1 MPGQRGGSNERHA
14 STTPGNPDG
23 TGVSGAATERFSAY
37 HIKLLV
43 LLGIATIYEGFDASM
58 LTLASV
64 DVRAT
69 LHIGLDEWGT
79 LYAITRAG
87 MVASFFF
94 LMCADRFGRR
104 TLLLITVGGFALAS
118 GATAFVQSKEGFVI
132 CQTLARLF
140 LTTQYG
146 LAVIIASEELP
157 SRLRGT
163 GITVL
168 TAFAT
173 VGTVA
178 MAKASPYFLLLA
190 DSPGNAADDFAMH
203 CVSLGLGLLG
213 LADDGAHWRGLYLIG
228 AVPLLLLPL
237 LRFGIRETQR
247 FAEIASS
254 RVASSLLATVRAQ
267 FAEAR
272 RLIEPR
278 YLPRFSIVALLWN
291 CVNLVIAPAVAYWA
305 IYARENVGM
314 TPAQVG
320 NIVMWAY
327 IAGAFGHLLAGQLV
341 DRVGRKL
348 TCSIFYTAAA
358 VAIVGLFHANTTFG
372 QYFWHILTV
381 FLFNCAIGATHV
393 YATELFPTELRAT
406 GYGWTTNLFGRVT
419 EVFIPLLI
427 GQLIPFLGISWAIT
441 WVAIGPI
448 LGALLVMKYAPETR
462 GLTLEQIQD
471 RLDAEPAAA
480 TPAIPA
486 RAPAA

>member
-1 MPGQRGGSNERHA
+1 M
-14 STTPGNPDG
+14 TD
-23 TGVSGAATERFSAY
+23 VATERFSSY
-37 HIKLLV
+37 HIRLLL

-69 LHIGLDEWGT
+69 LDIGLDQWGT
-79 LYAITRAG
+79 LYAMTRAG
-87 MVASFFF
+87 MIASFFF

-104 TLLLITVGGFALAS
+104 SLLLITVGGFALAS
-118 GATAFVQSKEGFVI
+118 GATAFVQSTEGFVI

-146 LAVIIASEELP
+146 LAIIIASEELP
-157 SRLRGT
+157 ARLRGT

-190 DSPGNAADDFAMH
+190 GMPGNVAHDFAMH
-203 CVSLGLGLLG
+203 CVAFGLNVLGLPND
-213 LADDGAHWRGLYLIG
+213 AAHWRGLYLIG

-237 LRFGIRETQR
+237 LRYGVRETQR
-247 FAEIASS
+247 FAEIAAS
-254 RVASSLLATVRAQ
+254 RVTSSIVATIRAQ

-272 RLIEPR
+272 RLFEPR
-278 YLPRFSIVALLWN
+278 FLPRFSIVALLWN
-291 CVNLVIAPAVAYWA
+291 CVNLVVAPAVAYWA
-305 IYARENVGM
+305 IYAREDVGM

-327 IAGAFGHLLAGQLV
+327 IAGAFGHLLGGQLV
-341 DRVGRKL
+341 DRVGRKIS
-348 TCSIFYTAAA
+348 CSLFYTAAA
-358 VAIVGLFHANTTFG
+358 IAIVGLFHATTTPG

-381 FLFNCAIGATHV
+381 FLFSCAIGATHV
-393 YATELFPTELRAT
+393 YASELFPTELRAT
-406 GYGWTTNLFGRVT
+406 GYGWTTNLFGRGT
-419 EVFIPLLI
+419 EVLIPLLI

-448 LGALLVMKYAPETR
+448 LGAALIMRYAPETR
-462 GLTLEQIQD
+462 GLTLEQIQEQLEPGAAPAPLTAQ
-471 RLDAEPAAA
+471 RVPAA
-480 TPAIPA
+480 
-486 RAPAA
+486 